1 MPVGRPSDY
10 NEIEVRTKLYT
21 YLESCKDTEY
31 PILDKEGNV
40 VDFKVRANI
49 PTIEGFALFLGVNKT
64 TIYEWESNHPEFSND
79 IGRLR
84 QEQANRL
91 VNKGLSGEYNS
102 TIAKVLLTKHGY
114 REGIEQTGK
123 DGGAVAVDITDP
135 KALALG
141 KEYEEKLKGNL

>member
-1 MPVGRPSDY
+1 MERGRPTAY
-10 NEIEVRTKLYT
+10 KEEEVRQKLNE
-21 YLESCKDTEY
+21 YLESCTDKEY
-31 PILDKEGNV
+31 PILDKEGNI

-64 TIYEWESNHPEFSND
+64 TIYEWESNQPSFSND

-91 VNKGLSGEYNS
+91 VNKGLSGEYNP

-114 REGIEQTGK
+114 REGIEQTGE
-123 DGGAVAVDITDP
+123 GGKPIEVNVTDP
-135 KALALG
+135 KQQALAQ
-141 KEYEEKLKGNL
+141 KYEEELKKSL